1 MRLGE
6 TSMDNTAAPGTGTG
20 QVHVRAYRK
29 SDAGAV
35 GRLIADTF
43 AEYNLSSVTAEQRD
57 ALLGPFLYARSPDPD
72 HQAAISQA
80 IRSEMVFV
88 AERGGEIVGV
98 LRGRTTRLGSLF
110 VRGDC
115 HRQGIA
121 RRLVHRF
128 EQEVAAQGGA
138 AIKVAATLYAV
149 PFYLAMGYKRTT
161 GVRGYHAFGAS
172 GMAYQPM
179 KKVLDSAQPRGE
191 EPG

>member
-1 MRLGE
+1 MTEKG
-6 TSMDNTAAPGTGTG
+6 AALDERQITIREYRESD
-20 QVHVRAYRK
+20 VR
-29 SDAGAV
+29 AV

-57 ALLGPFLYARSPDPD
+57 LLLGPFLYARSPDPD
-72 HQAAISQA
+72 HQAAIAQA

-88 AERGGEIVGV
+88 AERDGEIVGV

-121 RRLVHRF
+121 RRLVDRF
-128 EQEVAAQGGA
+128 EREVAAEGGST
-138 AIKVAATLYAV
+138 IKVASTLYAV
-149 PFYLAMGYKRTT
+149 PFYLAAGYKRTT
-161 GVRGYHAFGAS
+161 GVRAYHAFGAS
-172 GMAYQPM
+172 GMEYQPM